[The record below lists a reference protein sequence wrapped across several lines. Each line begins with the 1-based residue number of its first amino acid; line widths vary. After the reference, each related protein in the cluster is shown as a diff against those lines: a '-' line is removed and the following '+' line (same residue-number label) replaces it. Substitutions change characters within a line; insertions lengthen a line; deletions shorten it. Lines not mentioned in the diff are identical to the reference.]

1 VWENVWT
8 MNVANEVRVLKFS
21 PDGTLFATYGEN
33 DRLVKIWF
41 PQGGFLH
48 SRDSRESIKVLE
60 HSGFNFSF
68 IYIQHPASVC
78 GIEWRRTSRYMPRY
92 SILAVNRDKI
102 HLKNFRKSIQNV
114 LITWCEDNTSRIW
127 KETPF
132 HDSNLDS
139 LLEAVDSVTREKQKR
154 KHKHASIKK
163 AGNKLISRL
172 SHLT

>member
-1 VWENVWT
+1 MV
-8 MNVANEVRVLKFS
+8 
-21 PDGTLFATYGEN
+21 
-33 DRLVKIWF
+33 
-41 PQGGFLH
+41 
-48 SRDSRESIKVLE
+48 DSTFR
-60 HSGFNFSF
+60 SF
-68 IYIQHPASVC
+68 IFNIQLQFVVLNGGERADIC
-78 GIEWRRTSRYMPRY
+78 QGIQFYP
-92 SILAVNRDKI
+92 SIEIRFI
-102 HLKNFRKSIQNV
+102 LKNFRKSIQNV

-139 LLEAVDSVTREKQKR
+139 LLEAVDSVSREKQKR